1 MSKYVKELLQK
12 ELADKFAETGHFL
25 VIETKGVGGNENNEM
40 RGALKAKGIKLTVV
54 KNSLM
59 RRALE
64 GLGMSAAV
72 SLFLAGPCTVAYGG
86 DSIVDVAKEIADWG
100 KKVSAVKLK
109 GAYIEGDVM
118 DAEEA
123 KALAKM
129 PNRAQLHGTIAMLVA
144 SCGAN
149 VAGAI
154 ASGGSNIAGCVS
166 SLVERLEKEAA

>member
-54 KNSLM
+54 KNALM

-64 GLGMSAAV
+64 GLGMSAAI
-72 SLFLAGPCTVAYGG
+72 SLFWAGPCTVAYGG

-129 PNRAQLHGTIAMLVA
+129 PNRAQLHGAIAMLVA

-154 ASGGSNIAGCVS
+154 GSGGSNIAGCVS
-166 SLVERLEKEAA
+166 SLVEKIEKEAA